1 MAKSGSMILRE
12 AREAAEFSREK
23 LAMRLECVSAATI
36 KRWEYGESRPDS
48 ADVARIGELLDDST
62 LWPRWMCAVDD
73 EYARRHPYLAP
84 SDSTVESMVRLGLE
98 AADVQ
103 RMLEPLLRDLID
115 GAIDDHDFLRAF
127 FRAVQDSETAH
138 RAALETLR
146 EGGGPHAD

>member
-12 AREAAEFSREK
+12 AREKAGLSREQ
-23 LAMRLECVSAATI
+23 LALRLECVSVATI

-48 ADVARIGELLDDST
+48 ADVARIGEILADST

-84 SDSTVESMVRLGLE
+84 SDSTVETMVRLGLE

-103 RMLEPLLRDLID
+103 RMLEPLLKDLID
-115 GAIDDHDFLRAF
+115 GVIDDHDFLRAF
-127 FRAVQDSETAH
+127 FKAVQESESAH
-138 RAALETLR
+138 RAALESLQK
-146 EGGGPHAD
+146 GGS